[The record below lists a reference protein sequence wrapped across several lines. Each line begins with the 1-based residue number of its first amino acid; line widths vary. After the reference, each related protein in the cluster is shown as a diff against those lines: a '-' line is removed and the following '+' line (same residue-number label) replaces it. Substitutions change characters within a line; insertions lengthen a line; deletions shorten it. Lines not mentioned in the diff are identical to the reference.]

1 MTRPETT
8 ARLADRHAL
17 VLGAGVSG
25 LAVSAALRQFGMNVE
40 VLEQAPAI
48 SEVGAGLQISPNGVR
63 VLRAL
68 GIDPRKAGDPSE
80 AVELRDKTGA
90 LVTRLTLPKTPG
102 FYLCHRADLI
112 GTLED
117 AAREAGTRVQLSQ
130 QAEGV
135 TLRAEGAEVSTT
147 SGATH
152 TASLVIGADGL
163 HSKVRAALNG
173 KRQPFFTGQVAWR
186 TIIEGDGGPPVA
198 QVFMGPGR
206 HLVSYPLRGGRLRNI
221 VAVMETPTWTAEGWN
236 HPDDPAAL
244 RDAFAGF
251 GGPVPDW
258 LNAVR
263 DVWLWGLFRHPVAQ
277 TWHDD
282 HGHAAI
288 LGDAAHPTLPFMAQ
302 GANMAL
308 EDAWSL
314 AANLAAHPD
323 DPSLALRRYG
333 AQRVPRAR
341 AIVATANRNARN
353 YHLRGPVA
361 KLAHGVLRIGGRV
374 APSAALRKF
383 GWIYDHDVTA

>member
-1 MTRPETT
+1 M
-8 ARLADRHAL
+8 
-17 VLGAGVSG
+17 LGAGVSG
-25 LAVSAALRQFGMNVE
+25 LAVSAALRHFGMAVE

-68 GIDPRKAGDPSE
+68 GVDPHKAGDPAQ
-80 AVELRDKTGA
+80 AVELRDKSGA
-90 LVTRLTLPKTPG
+90 LVTRLTLPATPG

-112 GTLED
+112 HALED
-117 AAREAGTRVQLSQ
+117 AARNAGTQVQLLQ
-130 QAEGV
+130 QVDRVDV
-135 TLRAEGAEVSTT
+135 TAGGAEVKTT
-147 SGATH
+147 VGAIH
-152 TASLVIGADGL
+152 SAPLVIGADGL
-163 HSKVRAALNG
+163 HSKVRTALNG
-173 KRQPFFTGQVAWR
+173 ESPPFFTGQVAWR
-186 TIIEGDGGPPVA
+186 AIIEGDGGPPVA

-221 VAVMETPTWTAEGWN
+221 VAVLETPIWTAEGWN

-244 RDAFAGF
+244 REAFAGF
-251 GGPVPDW
+251 GGPVQDW
-258 LNAVR
+258 LNAVQ
-263 DVWLWGLFRHPVAQ
+263 DVWLWGLFRHPVAAK
-277 TWHDD
+277 WHDAQ
-282 HGHAAI
+282 GHAAI

-314 AANLAAHPD
+314 AAQLAAHPQ
-323 DPSLALRRYG
+323 DPALALQRYG
-333 AQRVPRAR
+333 AQRAPRTR
-341 AIVATANRNARN
+341 AIVAMANRNARN
-353 YHLRGPVA
+353 YHLKGPVS